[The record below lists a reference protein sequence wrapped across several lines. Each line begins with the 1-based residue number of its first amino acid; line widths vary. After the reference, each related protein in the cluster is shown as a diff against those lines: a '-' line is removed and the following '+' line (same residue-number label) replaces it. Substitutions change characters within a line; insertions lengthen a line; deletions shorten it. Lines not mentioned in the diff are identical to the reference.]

1 MKPTKIS
8 IVPKVVIMFFSNC
21 IYLKK
26 KIMFFSNCILAYL
39 NRGKKTDQ
47 IYGIEVIFLPMELLG
62 IHGKETLFNKHGP
75 NLSQTICSHNPVE
88 MEIIRKT
95 KTKKALKLNIEAIK
109 CTLYLATSSLTSFRS
124 PLVKISPTLP

>member
-8 IVPKVVIMFFSNC
+8 TVPKVVIMFFSNY
-21 IYLKK
+21 IYLSKK
-26 KIMFFSNCILAYL
+26 KIMFFNNCILACL

-95 KTKKALKLNIEAIK
+95 KTKK
-109 CTLYLATSSLTSFRS
+109 
-124 PLVKISPTLP
+124 P

>member
-8 IVPKVVIMFFSNC
+8 TVPKVVIMFFSNC
-21 IYLKK
+21 I
-26 KIMFFSNCILAYL
+26 LACL

-109 CTLYLATSSLTSFRS
+109 CTLYLATSSPIEQVES
-124 PLVKISPTLP
+124 PIVKSRKKVGI